1 MKRIILPLLFIGIAV
16 TVLGVVGFVAVKYV
30 CEWTTPISYD
40 DMAKLQDNPEQAAA
54 EIPRIVAC
62 FEQNNETLRAQ
73 AAETLSKI
81 GPKAV
86 DPVREK
92 LKSRNS
98 KVRYWAVLTLALIG
112 PDAAGA
118 SDDVLACLKDDD
130 ADVRYKAVYALGK
143 LGVKSDAVL
152 DGLVRALG
160 DKDNTVKTTAIDV
173 LGKIGPPSKDSLPML
188 AKLADK
194 ESPAEVR
201 TLAIKLLGQIGKPAA
216 PALKELLKNA
226 DPLDT
231 MALIQAIA
239 TLGPDATPLLG
250 ELQTIMKKNRFW
262 DAQEELLGTFKKCG
276 PEGAD
281 GLANVLKT
289 LHDPESPH
297 FAPNDERSKTLLKEI
312 GEMGAQA
319 KSAVPLLIDL
329 LQERDSLR
337 PQILDALGGIG
348 PAASAAIPAVEALLK
363 DAALAEPARIAL
375 RRMGKIV
382 TIDKK

>member
-1 MKRIILPLLFIGIAV
+1 MKRIILPLVFACIAV
-16 TVLGVVGFVAVKYV
+16 TVFGVAGFVAVKYAWD
-30 CEWTTPISYD
+30 WTAPISYEE
-40 DMAKLQDNPEQAAA
+40 MEKLQDKPEEAAA

-62 FEQNNETLRAQ
+62 FERNDETLRAQ

-92 LKSRNS
+92 LKSWNP
-98 KVRYWAVLTLALIG
+98 KVRFWAVQTLALIG
-112 PDAAGA
+112 SDAADA
-118 SDDVLACLKDDD
+118 SDDVLACLNDDD

-152 DGLVRALG
+152 DGLVKALG
-160 DKDNTVKTTAIDV
+160 DKNNNVKTTAIDV
-173 LGKIGPPSKDSLPML
+173 LGKIGPPSQDSLPML

-201 TLAIKLLGQIGKPAA
+201 TLAIKLLGQIGKPAV
-216 PALKELLKNA
+216 PTFKELLKNA
-226 DPLDT
+226 DTLDT
-231 MALIQAIA
+231 IALIQAIA
-239 TLGPDATPLLG
+239 ALGPDARPLLS
-250 ELQTIMKKNRFW
+250 ELQAIMIKKRFW
-262 DAQEELLGTFKKCG
+262 DAEEEMVGTFKKCG
-276 PEGAD
+276 PDGAA
-281 GLANVLKT
+281 GLASVLKA
-289 LHDPESPH
+289 LHDPESRD

-319 KSAVPLLIDL
+319 KSAVPLLIEL

-363 DAALAEPARIAL
+363 DAALAEPARTAL

>member
-1 MKRIILPLLFIGIAV
+1 MKRIILPLLSLGIAV
-16 TVLGVVGFVAVKYV
+16 TVLGVVGFVAVNYV
-30 CEWTTPISYD
+30 SEWTPPISYD
-40 DMAKLQDNPEQAAA
+40 EMERLQDKPEQAAA
-54 EIPRIVAC
+54 AIPRIVAC
-62 FEQNNETLRAQ
+62 FERNNETLRAQ

-92 LKSRNS
+92 LKSKNP

-112 PDAAGA
+112 SDAAGA
-118 SDDVLACLKDDD
+118 SDEVLACLNDDD

-143 LGVKSDAVL
+143 LGVQSDAVL
-152 DGLVRALG
+152 DGLVKALG
-160 DKDNTVKTTAIDV
+160 DKDNTVSTTAIDV
-173 LGKIGPPSKDSLPML
+173 LGKIGPPSKESLPML

-194 ESPAEVR
+194 DSPPAVR
-201 TLAIKLLGQIGKPAA
+201 TMAIKLLGQIGKAAA
-216 PALKELLKNA
+216 PTFQELLKDA
-226 DPLDT
+226 DTLDRI
-231 MALIQAIA
+231 AIIQAIA
-239 TLGPDATPLLG
+239 TFGRDATPLLR
-250 ELQTIMKKNRFW
+250 ELQTIMIKNRFW
-262 DAQEELLGTFKKCG
+262 DAQEEMLATFKACG
-276 PEGAD
+276 PDGAS

-289 LHDPESPH
+289 LHDSKSPH
-297 FAPNDERSKTLLKEI
+297 FAPDDERSKTLLREI

-319 KSAVPLLIDL
+319 KSAVPLLVEL

-337 PQILDALGGIG
+337 PQILDALGSIG

-382 TIDKK
+382 PIEKK

>member
-1 MKRIILPLLFIGIAV
+1 MKRIILPLLFLGIAV

-30 CEWTTPISYD
+30 SEWTTPISYD
-40 DMAKLQDNPEQAAA
+40 EMARLQDKPEQAAA

-62 FEQNNETLRAQ
+62 FERNDEILRAQ

-92 LKSRNS
+92 LKSENP

-112 PDAAGA
+112 PDAACA
-118 SDDVLACLKDDD
+118 SEDVLACLNDDD

-152 DGLVRALG
+152 AGLVIALG
-160 DKDNTVKTTAIDV
+160 DKDINVSTTAIDV
-173 LGKIGPPSKDSLPML
+173 LQKIGPPSQESLPML

-216 PALKELLKNA
+216 PAFKELLKNA
-226 DPLDT
+226 DTLDT
-231 MALIQAIA
+231 IALIQAIA
-239 TLGPDATPLLG
+239 MLGPDARPLLS
-250 ELQTIMKKNRFW
+250 ELQAIMIKNRFW
-262 DAQEELLGTFKKCG
+262 DAQEELVVTFKKCG
-276 PEGAD
+276 PEGAT
-281 GLANVLKT
+281 GLATVLKT
-289 LHDPESPH
+289 LHDPKSPH
-297 FAPNDERSKTLLKEI
+297 FAPDDERSKTLLREI

-319 KSAVPLLIDL
+319 KNEVPLLVEL
-329 LQERDSLR
+329 LQESDSLR

>member
-1 MKRIILPLLFIGIAV
+1 MKRIILPLLIIGIAV

-40 DMAKLQDNPEQAAA
+40 EMARLQDNPEQAAA

-62 FEQNNETLRAQ
+62 FERNNETLRAQ

-92 LKSRNS
+92 LKSKNA

-118 SDDVLACLKDDD
+118 WYDVLACLKDDD

-143 LGVKSDAVL
+143 LGVKSYAVL
-152 DGLVRALG
+152 GALVKALG
-160 DKDNTVKTTAIDV
+160 DKDINVSTTAIDV
-173 LGKIGPPSKDSLPML
+173 LQKIGPPSKESLPML

-194 ESPAEVR
+194 ESPPEMRA
-201 TLAIKLLGQIGKPAA
+201 LAIKLLGQIGKPAV
-216 PALKELLKNA
+216 PTFKELLKNA
-226 DPLDT
+226 DTLDT
-231 MALIQAIA
+231 IALIQAIA
-239 TLGPDATPLLG
+239 TIGPDATPLLS
-250 ELQTIMKKNRFW
+250 ELQAIMIKNRFW
-262 DAQEELLGTFKKCG
+262 DAEEELVGTFKKCG
-276 PEGAD
+276 PEGAS

-289 LHDPESPH
+289 LHDPKSPH
-297 FAPNDERSKTLLKEI
+297 FAPDDERSKTLLKEI

-319 KSAVPLLIDL
+319 QSAVPLLVEI
-329 LQERDSLR
+329 LQESDSLR

-348 PAASAAIPAVEALLK
+348 PAASAAIPAIEALLK
-363 DAALAEPARIAL
+363 DAALAESARVAL

-382 TIDKK
+382 TIEKK